1 MRLMYDSIGNTPE
14 TMKKKI
20 TEHEEKEHRI
30 TSKINKIIT
39 DHEEKLVNR
48 IRERQMRNIRN
59 TRSDICNDTNDT
71 GELDWKLKL
80 TQSREMELLKQGEKG
95 LKKKAKSVELEKRR
109 AEEVAPPSPTKRRV
123 SADFIKGGLVNW
135 DLRDQ
140 IVC

>member
-80 TQSREMELLKQGEKG
+80 TQSRELELLKREKG

-109 AEEVAPPSPTKRRV
+109 VEELPPPSPTKRRV
-123 SADFIKGGLVNW
+123 SADFIKGGFVNW